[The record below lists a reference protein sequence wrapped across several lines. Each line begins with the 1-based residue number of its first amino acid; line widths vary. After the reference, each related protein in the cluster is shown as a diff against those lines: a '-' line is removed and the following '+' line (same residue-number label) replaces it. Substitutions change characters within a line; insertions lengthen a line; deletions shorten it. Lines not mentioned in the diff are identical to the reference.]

1 MQTAPVRLFVA
12 VRLPDPITELLATLP
27 RPDHQ
32 RLRWTT
38 PAQWHVTLR
47 FLGEVDEPDGVVDAL
62 GAGLSGVGAVDAVLG
77 PATEWFPGRR
87 VLHVPVTG
95 LDDLAG
101 GCAPSPRDGGEAA
114 NRATPP
120 TSRWPG
126 SGARVVDPTVS
137 GGTPVA
143 GHFAVDQIAV
153 MASLLGAGPAVYD
166 VLGTVPLD
174 RHAGPAGPGGGGRG
188 PV

>member
-12 VRLPDPITELLATLP
+12 VSLPDPITELLAILP

-38 PAQWHVTLR
+38 PAQWHITLR

-77 PATEWFPGRR
+77 PATDWFQGRR
-87 VLHVPVTG
+87 VLYVPVGG
-95 LDDLAG
+95 LDDLAVRVRALTARWG
-101 GCAPSPRDGGEAA
+101 RGGEPRYAGHV
-114 NRATPP
+114 TL
-120 TSRWPG
+120 
-126 SGARVVDPTVS
+126 ARVGGQGRGPV
-137 GGTPVA
+137 GLRGTPVG

-174 RHAGPAGPGGGGRG
+174 RHAGPAAPGGDDRG

>member
-1 MQTAPVRLFVA
+1 MRLFVA

-27 RPDHQ
+27 HPDHQ

-47 FLGEVDEPDGVVDAL
+47 FLGEVDEPGGVVDAL
-62 GAGLSGVGAVDAVLG
+62 DAGLSGVGAVDAVLG

-101 GCAPSPRDGGEAA
+101 RVRALTARWGRGDEPRYAA
-114 NRATPP
+114 HVTL
-120 TSRWPG
+120 
-126 SGARVVDPTVS
+126 ARVGGQGRGPV
-137 GGTPVA
+137 GLRGTPVA
-143 GHFAVDQIAV
+143 GHFAVDRIAV

-174 RHAGPAGPGGGGRG
+174 RLAGPAGPGRHGRG